1 VIYLL
6 DTNTLIDLIKKK
18 PPHVADRRPALGE
31 LG

>member
-1 VIYLL
+1 ML
-6 DTNTLIDLIKKK
+6 DTNILIDLIKMK